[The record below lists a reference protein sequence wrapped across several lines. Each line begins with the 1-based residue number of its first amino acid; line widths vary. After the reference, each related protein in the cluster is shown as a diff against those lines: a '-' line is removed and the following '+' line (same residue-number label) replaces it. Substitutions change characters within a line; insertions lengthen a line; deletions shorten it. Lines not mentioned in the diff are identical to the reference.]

1 MPVTGAFIYILSE
14 LDLNMDKILVVDRV
28 TKEYPGRVAV
38 SDISFQVNQG
48 SIHGFLGPNGAG
60 KSTTMKMIAGMIPS
74 SHGEIQL
81 FGQKVSPD
89 NIELR
94 NQLGLLP
101 ENAPLYLD
109 MKVEDYIQYVAKL
122 HKVKKAKE
130 QTDRVMEELS
140 LTEVKGRLIGNLS
153 KGFKQRVGLAQA
165 IVYDAPFLM
174 LDEPTN
180 GLDPQTVVELRDFIK
195 KLSLKKTILFS
206 SHVLSE
212 VEQLCDHITI
222 IHKGKIRASGDLREI
237 HRKFRQGLVIK
248 LGLGL
253 GEKLPDLSEFGKYEI
268 NHHSTLA
275 MEEQFLVT
283 FEAEADIRS
292 DLGKYIFSRGLKLM
306 TLHVE
311 SPELEDIFLH
321 MTENKK

>member
-1 MPVTGAFIYILSE
+1 
-14 LDLNMDKILVVDRV
+14 MDKILIVDRV
-28 TKEYPGRVAV
+28 TKEYPGRMAV
-38 SDISFQVNQG
+38 SDVSFQVTKG

-60 KSTTMKMIAGMIPS
+60 KSTTMKMIAGILPIS
-74 SHGEIQL
+74 SGQIKL
-81 FGQKVSPD
+81 FGQNVSPD
-89 NIELR
+89 DIQLK

-109 MKVEDYIQYVAKL
+109 MKVEKYLAYVAKL
-122 HKVKKAKE
+122 HQVKNVKE
-130 QTDRVMEELS
+130 QVEKVIEELH
-140 LTEVKGRLIGNLS
+140 LTDVRGRLIGNLS
-153 KGFKQRVGLAQA
+153 KGYKQRVGLAQA
-165 IVYDAPFLM
+165 IVYDAPFLI

-195 KLSLKKTILFS
+195 KLSATKTILFS

-222 IHKGKIRASGDLREI
+222 IHKGKIRASGDLRDI

-248 LGLGL
+248 LGLGV
-253 GEKLPDLSEFGKYEI
+253 GQKLPDLSSFGKYEI
-268 NHHSTLA
+268 QHHSTLA
-275 MEEQFLVT
+275 IEEQFLIN
-283 FEAEADIRS
+283 FESEVDIRS
-292 DLGKYIFSRGLKLM
+292 ELGKFILDRHLKLM

>member
-1 MPVTGAFIYILSE
+1 
-14 LDLNMDKILVVDRV
+14 MDKILIVDRV
-28 TKEYPGRVAV
+28 TKEYPGRIAV
-38 SDISFQVNQG
+38 SDVSFQVTKG

-60 KSTTMKMIAGMIPS
+60 KSTTMKMIAGILPAS
-74 SHGEIQL
+74 SGQIKL
-81 FGQKVSPD
+81 FGQTVLPEHM
-89 NIELR
+89 ELK

-109 MKVEDYIQYVAKL
+109 MKVEKYLQYVARL
-122 HKVKKAKE
+122 HQVKKVKE
-130 QTDRVMEELS
+130 QVDKVIEELH
-140 LTEVKGRLIGNLS
+140 LTEVRGRLIGNLS

-165 IVYDAPFLM
+165 IVYDAPFLI

-195 KLSLKKTILFS
+195 KLSATKTILFS

-222 IHKGKIRASGDLREI
+222 IHKGKIRASGNLQDI

-248 LGLGL
+248 LGVGV
-253 GEKLPDLSEFGKYEI
+253 GEKLPDLSSFGKFEI
-268 NHHSTLA
+268 THHSTLA
-275 MEEQFLVT
+275 MEEQFLLN
-283 FEAEADIRS
+283 FESEVDIRS
-292 DLGKYIFSRGLKLM
+292 ELGKFILDRGLKLM

-321 MTENKK
+321 MTETKR

>member
-1 MPVTGAFIYILSE
+1 
-14 LDLNMDKILVVDRV
+14 MDKILVVDKV

-38 SDISFQVNQG
+38 AEVSFQVNKG
-48 SIHGFLGPNGAG
+48 SVHGFLGPNGAG
-60 KSTTMKMIAGMIPS
+60 KSTTMKMIAGILPTTA
-74 SHGEIQL
+74 GQIKL
-81 FGQKVSPD
+81 FGQLVLPE
-89 NIELR
+89 NRELK

-109 MKVEDYIQYVAKL
+109 MKVENYLQYVAKL
-122 HKVKKAKE
+122 HQVVKVNQQVEK
-130 QTDRVMEELS
+130 VMEELN
-140 LTEVKGRLIGNLS
+140 LNEVRGRLIGNLS

-165 IVYDAPFLM
+165 IVYDAPFLI

-195 KLSLKKTILFS
+195 KLSATKTILFS

-222 IHKGKIRASGDLREI
+222 IHKGKIRASGDIRDI

-253 GEKLPDLSEFGKYEI
+253 GENLPDLSSFGKYEVQ
-268 NHHSTLA
+268 HHSTLS
-275 MEEQFLVT
+275 MEEQYVIN
-283 FEAEADIRS
+283 FESEIDIRS
-292 DLGKYIFSRGLKLM
+292 ELGKFILDRGLKLM
-306 TLHVE
+306 TIHVE

-321 MTENKK
+321 MTETKR